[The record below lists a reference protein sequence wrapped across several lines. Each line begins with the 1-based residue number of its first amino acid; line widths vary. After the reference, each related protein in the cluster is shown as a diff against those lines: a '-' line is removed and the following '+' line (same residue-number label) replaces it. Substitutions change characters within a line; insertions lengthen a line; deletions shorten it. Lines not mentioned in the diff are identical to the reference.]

1 MNSRTNQQLLDDYAR
16 CRSETAFAEL
26 VRRHVDFVYSAALR
40 MVCDAHLAEDVTQ
53 DVFVALAQNARPL
66 AERPVLSGWLH
77 RTAQNLAA
85 NAVRADV
92 RRRVRE
98 QEAATMNELLSSTPD
113 ASWEHISPQLD
124 AALGELSESDRDALL
139 LRYFERK
146 SAQEMAQ
153 ILGLS
158 DEAAQKRVHRAV
170 ERLRE
175 YFSKRNVTIGASG
188 LAVVISANAV
198 QAAPVKLAA
207 NISTA
212 AALAGT
218 AVHTSTLI
226 AAGKTIAMTTI
237 QKTFVT
243 AALAV
248 AAGAGIY
255 EARQAAQW
263 HGQYRALQQ
272 QQAPLA
278 EQIQQLQRERDEA
291 TNRLASLLAENEQ
304 MKSGQNT
311 KELLKLRGQVGQLR
325 QELQGLPAA
334 RAALL
339 KRKLAEMPDKGIPE
353 LNLLSDKNWQE
364 VAWNADLD
372 TDDGVRVALRNA
384 RSKAVEIFLNLTRPA
399 LKKYLAA
406 NDDML
411 PSSLLILKPYYDA
424 PVTDDMLQRYS
435 FLQTGKLSSN
445 LSEDVLKET
454 APTVDDEYDSVH
466 RMSMTG
472 AGGGS
477 FNNVEHE
484 IEEAAWHFAI
494 NNNGQPPSDPSQIV
508 SYLNK
513 SIDAATVQKYFDQIK
528 ADLAANHLPSTEIT
542 KLAPVFKA
550 YAAANN
556 GHIPQDPSNL
566 LPFLTTPEQQA
577 AFHNLFPNT
586 SSPK

>member
-1 MNSRTNQQLLDDYAR
+1 VNSLADQQLLRDYAGR
-16 CRSETAFAEL
+16 QSETAFAEL

-40 MVCDAHLAEDVTQ
+40 MVRDAHLAEDVTQ
-53 DVFVALAQNARPL
+53 DVFVALAKNARQL
-66 AERPVLSGWLH
+66 KERPVLSGWLH
-77 RTAQNLAA
+77 RTARNLAA
-85 NAVRADV
+85 NAVRSDV

-98 QEAATMNELLSSTPD
+98 QESATMNELLSPVSDP
-113 ASWEHISPQLD
+113 SWEHIAPQLD

-139 LRYFERK
+139 LRYFEGK
-146 SAQEMAQ
+146 SAQEMEH
-153 ILGLS
+153 ILGLT
-158 DEAAQKRVHRAV
+158 DEAAQKRVNRAV
-170 ERLRE
+170 ERLRD
-175 YFSKRNVTIGASG
+175 YFSARNVTIGASG

-198 QAAPVKLAA
+198 QAAPAGLAA
-207 NISTA
+207 SISA
-212 AALAGT
+212 AGALAGT

-226 AAGKTIAMTTI
+226 AAAKTIAMTTI
-237 QKTFVT
+237 QKTFIT
-243 AALAV
+243 AALALV
-248 AAGAGIY
+248 AGAGIY

-263 HGQYRALQQ
+263 RGQYRALQQ

-291 TNRLASLLAENEQ
+291 TNRLASLFAENEQ

-325 QELQGLPAA
+325 QELQGLPEA

-339 KRKLAEMPDKGIPE
+339 KGKLAEMPDKAIPE
-353 LNLLSDKNWQE
+353 LKLLKDKDWKD

-372 TDDGVRVALRNA
+372 TDDGVRVALRDA

-406 NDDML
+406 NNDIL
-411 PSSLLILKPYYDA
+411 PSNLLILKPYYDA

-435 FLQTGKLSSN
+435 FIQTGKLSAN

-454 APTVDDEYDSVH
+454 APTVDDEYDSFH
-466 RMSMTG
+466 EMSMNG

-477 FNNVEHE
+477 FNNVEHA
-484 IEEAAWHFAI
+484 IEEATWHFAI
-494 NNNGQPPSDPSQIV
+494 NNNGQPPSDPSQIA
-508 SYLNK
+508 SYLIR
-513 SIDAATVQKYFDQIK
+513 SIDAGVVQKYFDKIIT
-528 ADLAANHLPSTEIT
+528 DLAANHLPSTEIT
-542 KLAPVFKA
+542 TLAPVIKA

-556 GHIPQDPSNL
+556 GRIPQDSSDL

-577 AFHNLFPNT
+577 ALHKLFPTT
-586 SSPK
+586 SPPK